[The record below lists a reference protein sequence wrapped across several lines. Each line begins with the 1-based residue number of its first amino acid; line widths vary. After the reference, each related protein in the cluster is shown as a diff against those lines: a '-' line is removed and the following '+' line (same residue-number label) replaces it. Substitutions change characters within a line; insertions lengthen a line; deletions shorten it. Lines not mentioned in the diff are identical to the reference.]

1 MKNLK
6 KISWIF
12 AAVACVFMLSA
23 CSEEDAE
30 ALLGPENTW
39 CCMDVEYKNS
49 DETTEATA
57 TVKVWCYYTDTE
69 VTGTGDN
76 NGMKSG
82 ISLPAGI
89 TFVVTTELA
98 SGSPITGL
106 TSSTYILKSF
116 PKDTA
121 TTGLDESDTS
131 YSFKGSRAK
140 WTALYWAKSDLRKQ
154 GNQLAKNE
162 VLSVLLTSS
171 SAQPLTWD
179 SVKSTFSW
187 KKLLANYLLQ

>member
-49 DETTEATA
+49 DETTAA

-89 TFVVTTELA
+89 TFVVTTEVE
-98 SGSPITGL
+98 SGSPISGL
-106 TSSTYILKSF
+106 TKGSYILKSF

-121 TTGLDESDTS
+121 TTGLDETDTS
-131 YSFKGSRAK
+131 YSFKGSKAV
-140 WTALYWAKSDLRKQ
+140 WASLYWLKSDLRKTD
-154 GNQLAKNE
+154 NQLTKNA
-162 VLSVLLTSS
+162 VLSVLATGSTADSLS
-171 SAQPLTWD
+171 WE

-187 KKLLANYLLQ
+187 RKLLANYLLQ

>member
-30 ALLGPENTW
+30 ALFGPENTW

-49 DETTEATA
+49 DETTAA
-57 TVKVWCYYTDTE
+57 TVKVWCYYTDTA
-69 VTGTGDN
+69 VTGTGTN

-82 ISLPAGI
+82 ITLPAGI

-116 PKDTA
+116 PKDTD
-121 TTGLDESDTS
+121 TTGLDETDTT
-131 YSFKGSRAK
+131 YSFKGSKAV
-140 WTALYWAKSDLRKQ
+140 WASLYWLKSDLRKTD
-154 GNQLAKNE
+154 NQLEKNAI
-162 VLSVLLTSS
+162 LPLLASS
-171 SAQPLTWD
+171 GGGTELTWD